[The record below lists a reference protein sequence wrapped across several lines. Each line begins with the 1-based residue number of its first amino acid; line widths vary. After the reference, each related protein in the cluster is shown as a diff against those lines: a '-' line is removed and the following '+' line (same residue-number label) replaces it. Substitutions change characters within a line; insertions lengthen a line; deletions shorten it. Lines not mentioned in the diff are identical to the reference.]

1 MGHSADRS
9 CGIDWSNGNLQKDD
23 EKEREIDMLFSSI
36 VFLFYFFP
44 IVFLLYYMFS
54 FSRWLQNVLL
64 LIASLVF
71 YAWGEPVNVLLMIGS
86 ILFNSAMGYAVQKCK
101 GRGKEVYL
109 WLAVAANIAVLFG
122 FKYLTF
128 VLKSFG
134 AFESG
139 LVPEFEIAL
148 PIGISF
154 FTFQA
159 LSYVVDVYRGTTK
172 AENPF
177 FVGLYIAFFPQLI
190 AGPIIQYNTV
200 ADQIRNRKESFNKIA
215 VGLCRF
221 TTGLGKKVLL
231 SNCFAAVA
239 DNVFQWSAIGTDRM
253 QIPVMLAW
261 LGSIAYSLQIYYDF
275 SAYSDMAIGLG
286 LCFGFK
292 FGENFNYPY
301 IATSV
306 SDFWKRW
313 HISLTEWFREYIY
326 FPLGG
331 SRVNNQD
338 FMVRNMLIVWLFTGI
353 WHGANWTF
361 IFWGLYYFVFQL
373 AERFFGYPAKMKSE
387 FWKHFYALMV
397 VNAGWV
403 VFRANDLY
411 QAGRFFMNMLGV
423 NRNGFYSELA
433 VMLLQENWVFFVL
446 GILFSMPVARKMN
459 EMLYKNPKS
468 AVNRIYTVLY
478 PVGLLL
484 ILIVSVSYLASGT
497 YNPFIY
503 FNF

>member
-1 MGHSADRS
+1 
-9 CGIDWSNGNLQKDD
+9 
-23 EKEREIDMLFSSI
+23 MLFSSI
-36 VFLFYFFP
+36 VFIFYFLP
-44 IVFLLYYMFS
+44 AVLLLYHVFA
-54 FSRWLQNVLL
+54 FSRTLQNVLL
-64 LIASLVF
+64 LAASLFF
-71 YAWGEPVNVLLMIGS
+71 YAWGEPVYVFLMIGS
-86 ILFNSAMGYAVQKCK
+86 IMFNSLMGALVGRIKGKAKPALLWITVAV
-101 GRGKEVYL
+101 
-109 WLAVAANIAVLFG
+109 NIGVLFI
-122 FKYLTF
+122 FKYLAF
-128 VLKSFG
+128 VLKSIG

-139 LVPEFEIAL
+139 MVTEFSLPL

-177 FVGLYIAFFPQLI
+177 YVGLYISFFPQLI
-190 AGPIIQYNTV
+190 AGPIIQYNTI
-200 ADQIRNRKESFNKIA
+200 ADQIRNRKGSFDKLSLGIS
-215 VGLCRF
+215 RF

-231 SNCFAAVA
+231 SNCFAAIA
-239 DNVFQWSAIGTDRM
+239 DHVFQWSAIGVDRM
-253 QIPVMLAW
+253 PVPVMLAW
-261 LGSIAYSLQIYYDF
+261 LGSIAYTLQIYYDF

-301 IATSV
+301 VATSV

-313 HISLTEWFREYIY
+313 HISLTDWFREYVY

-338 FMVRNMLIVWLFTGI
+338 YMVRNMLVVWLLTGI

-361 IFWGLYYFVFQL
+361 MFWGLYYFVFQL
-373 AERFFGYPAKMKSE
+373 AERFFEYPQKMKSR
-387 FWKHFYALMV
+387 FFKHFYALMV

-403 VFRANDLY
+403 VFRADDLY
-411 QAGRFFMNMLGV
+411 QAGRFFMNMLGL
-423 NRNGFYSELA
+423 NRNGFYSDLA
-433 VMLLQENWVFFVL
+433 VMLFRENWVFFAL
-446 GILFSMPVARKMN
+446 GIVFSMPVARYMN
-459 EMLYKNPKS
+459 ARLYKLQNS
-468 AVNRIYTVLY
+468 WMNWVCTLLY
-478 PVGLLL
+478 PVGLFAVLA
-484 ILIVSVSYLASGT
+484 VSVSYLASGT

>member
-1 MGHSADRS
+1 
-9 CGIDWSNGNLQKDD
+9 
-23 EKEREIDMLFSSI
+23 MLFSSI
-36 VFLFYFFP
+36 VFLFYFLP
-44 IVFLLYYMFS
+44 AVFLLYYLLS
-54 FSRWLQNVLL
+54 FSRMLQNILL
-64 LIASLVF
+64 LAASLVF
-71 YAWGEPVNVLLMIGS
+71 YAWGEPVYVFLMIGS
-86 ILFNSAMGYAVQKCK
+86 ILFNSFMGWRVARCAGTKKKVL
-101 GRGKEVYL
+101 L
-109 WLAVAANIAVLFG
+109 WVAVAANIAVLFV

-128 VLKSFG
+128 VLKTIG
-134 AFESG
+134 AFANG
-139 LVPEFEIAL
+139 WIPEFELPL

-177 FVGLYIAFFPQLI
+177 YVGLYIAFFPQLI
-190 AGPIIQYNTV
+190 AGPIIQYNTI
-200 ADQIRNRKESFNKIA
+200 ADQIRGRKESFDKIA

-231 SNCFAAVA
+231 SNCFAAIA
-239 DNVFQWSAIGTDRM
+239 DNVFQWSAIGTDRLAV
-253 QIPVMLAW
+253 PAMLAW
-261 LGSIAYSLQIYYDF
+261 LGSIAYTLQIYFDF

-301 IATSV
+301 IAESV

-313 HISLTEWFREYIY
+313 HISLTDWFREYVY

-338 FMVRNMLIVWLFTGI
+338 YMVRNMFVVWLLTGI

-361 IFWGLYYFVFQL
+361 IFWGLSYFVFQL
-373 AERFFGYPAKMKSE
+373 AERFFEYPKKMKSKAA
-387 FWKHFYALMV
+387 KHFYTLMV
-397 VNAGWV
+397 VNAAWV
-403 VFRANDLY
+403 VFRADDLY
-411 QAGRFFMNMLGV
+411 QAGRFFLNMLGL
-423 NRNGFYSELA
+423 NDNGFYSETA
-433 VMLLQENWVFFVL
+433 VMLLRENWVFL
-446 GILFSMPVARKMN
+446 LAGIVFSTPIARNMN
-459 EMLYKNPKS
+459 EMLYKKPDS
-468 AVNRIYTVLY
+468 WENRLYTALY
-478 PVGLLL
+478 PVGMLLL
-484 ILIVSVSYLASGT
+484 LIVSVSYLASGT

>member
-1 MGHSADRS
+1 
-9 CGIDWSNGNLQKDD
+9 
-23 EKEREIDMLFSSI
+23 MLFSSI

-44 IVFLLYYMFS
+44 VIFLLYYAFS
-54 FSRWLQNVLL
+54 FSRMLQNVWL

-71 YAWGEPVNVLLMIGS
+71 YAWGEPVYVFLMIGS
-86 ILFNSAMGYAVQKCK
+86 ILFNSFMGWMVSRLEGTKK
-101 GRGKEVYL
+101 KLVL
-109 WLAVAANIAVLFG
+109 WLAVAVNIAVLFV
-122 FKYLTF
+122 FKYLAF

-134 AFESG
+134 LFASG
-139 LVPEFEIAL
+139 LIPEFQLPL

-177 FVGLYIAFFPQLI
+177 YVGLYIAFFPQLI

-200 ADQIRNRKESFNKIA
+200 ADQIRNRKESFDKVA
-215 VGLCRF
+215 LGLCRF

-231 SNCFAAVA
+231 SNCFAAIA
-239 DNVFQWSAIGTDRM
+239 DNVFQWSAIGIDKVAV
-253 QIPVMLAW
+253 PAMLAW
-261 LGSIAYSLQIYYDF
+261 LGSIAYTLQIYFDF

-301 IATSV
+301 IATSI

-313 HISLTEWFREYIY
+313 HISLTDWFREYVY

-331 SRVNNQD
+331 SRVDNQD
-338 FMVRNMLIVWLFTGI
+338 YMVRNIFIVWLLTGI

-361 IFWGLYYFVFQL
+361 IFWGLLYFVFQL
-373 AERFFGYPAKMKSE
+373 AERFFEYPKKMKSS
-387 FWKHFYALMV
+387 FLKHFYTLMV
-397 VNAGWV
+397 VNAAWV
-403 VFRANDLY
+403 VFRADDLY
-411 QAGRFFMNMLGV
+411 QAGRFFLNMLGM
-423 NRNGFYSELA
+423 NNNGFYSDTA
-433 VMLLQENWVFFVL
+433 VMLIRENWVFLLL
-446 GILFSMPVARKMN
+446 GIVFSTPIARNMN
-459 EMLYKNPKS
+459 EMLYKKPES
-468 AVNRIYTVLY
+468 WVNKLYTVCY
-478 PVGLLL
+478 PIGMLLLL
-484 ILIVSVSYLASGT
+484 IISVSYLASGT